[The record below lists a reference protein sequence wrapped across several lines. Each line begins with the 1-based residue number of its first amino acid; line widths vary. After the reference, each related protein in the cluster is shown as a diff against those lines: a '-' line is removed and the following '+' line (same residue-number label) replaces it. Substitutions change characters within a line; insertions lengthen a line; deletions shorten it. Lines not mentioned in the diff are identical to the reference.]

1 MYLIKKMNKTKLIGL
16 AIAMA
21 FLAVTLIAS
30 PAMAEDGEYN
40 LRMMATGD
48 LHQYLVPYDY
58 MNDEPFD
65 AYGFSKTYTLIE
77 EAREE
82 FGENTLLFDTGDAIQ
97 GSMIGN
103 YEALVEP
110 LGMFETQTIIEAMNY
125 ADYDTAAI
133 GNHELQDFGLDFFN
147 KALKGS
153 DFPWLGANFYTAEGD
168 YYTQPFEIINKDING
183 ETVRIGVISFVPHES
198 MAWGRTYLHGE
209 VILEDILESAD
220 HYIPMLESITDL
232 VVVASHTG
240 IGGAERDHA
249 ESYAAGYHIAQMEE
263 VDAYFGAH
271 SHSRFP
277 SEQYEGIEGIDLEES
292 TIFGTPATKPGR
304 WGEALS
310 IIDMNIA
317 QQDGDWEVVDFNVDV
332 RDIDADTPEHPEI
345 VDIASDVHEA
355 TVEYVRTP
363 IGSTEVPIKAYFSE
377 VKDSAVTQVVNEAQ
391 MWFAEKQL
399 ANTEYEDHPIVG
411 VAAPFSTSTSVED
424 DITIG
429 DVTDIYLYDN
439 TVYILEMTGEGLVEF
454 LEHSVLHFDQIDP
467 NDPDPQVIET
477 LGPSFNYDVVE
488 GIDYEIDITQPEG
501 ERITNVEYNGEPLDM
516 DQEFAMITNDYRAG
530 GGGDFPHTGDY
541 AEVIFSSADANRDQ
555 IIHYVEE
562 YGTINPE
569 PSGNWRL
576 KPVDTEGPV
585 QFRTHSD
592 AIEYV
597 EEFDRL
603 EGIEFIEETED
614 GALFELDLENLG
626 WN

>member
-1 MYLIKKMNKTKLIGL
+1 MYSIKNMKKTKLIGL
-16 AIAMA
+16 TIAMA

-30 PAMAEDGEYN
+30 PAMAEDGDYN

-65 AYGFSKTYTLIE
+65 AYGFSKTFTLIE

-110 LGMFETQTIIEAMNY
+110 LGLFETQTIIEAMNY
-125 ADYDTAAI
+125 AGYDAAAV
-133 GNHELQDFGLDFFN
+133 GNHELQDFGLDFFD
-147 KALKGS
+147 KALRGS
-153 DFPWLGANFYTAEGD
+153 EFPWLGANFYTMEGE
-168 YYTQPFEIINKDING
+168 YYTQPFEIFEKDIDG
-183 ETVRIGVISFVPHES
+183 ETVRIGVISFVPHETMS
-198 MAWGRTYLHGE
+198 WGRTHLHGE
-209 VILEDILESAD
+209 VTIDDIIESAE

-240 IGGAERDHA
+240 VGSTARDHA
-249 ESYAAGYHIAQMEE
+249 DSYDAGYHLAQMDE
-263 VDAYFGAH
+263 VDAYLGGH
-271 SHSRFP
+271 SHSTFP
-277 SEQYEGIEGIDLEES
+277 SEDYADVENINVEEG
-292 TIFGTPATKPGR
+292 TIHGKPASMPGR

-310 IIDMNIA
+310 IIDLNIVHENGEW
-317 QQDGDWEVVDFNVDV
+317 DIVDFNVDL
-332 RDIDADTPEHPEI
+332 RRIDADTPEHPDI
-345 VDIASDVHEA
+345 VEIASDVHEA

-391 MWFAEKQL
+391 LWFAEQQL
-399 ANTEYEDHPIVG
+399 ANTEYEDYPLVG
-411 VAAPFSTSTSVED
+411 VAAPFRTSTSVEG

-439 TVYILEMTGEGLVEF
+439 TVYILEMTGEGLVDF
-454 LEHSVLHFDQIDP
+454 LEHSVLHFSQIDP
-467 NDPDPQVIET
+467 DDPDPQVIDT

-516 DQEFAMITNDYRAG
+516 DQEFAVITNDYRAG
-530 GGGDFPHTGDY
+530 GGGDFPHTGDD

-555 IIHYVEE
+555 IIHYIEE

-576 KPVDTEGPV
+576 KPVETAGPV
-585 QFRTHSD
+585 KFETHAD
-592 AIEYV
+592 AVEYL
-597 EEFDRL
+597 EEFDRVQ
-603 EGIEFIEETED
+603 GIEFVEETED

-626 WN
+626 WD